1 MKIGILSDTHDQIEN
16 IKKAVK
22 MLNDERVE
30 LVIHCGDW
38 VSPFTLHYYKDLLC
52 PIQGIFGNNDGDKFR
67 HLERAKMYGV
77 NVSYEDRFKSMEIE
91 GKKIAVFHGDYE
103 EMIDAIVRSQ
113 MYDVVFHGHNHK
125 KEIKTVGKTLSVNPG
140 TFMAET
146 APDVK
151 GASFAI
157 YETDS
162 NTARLI
168 EL

>member
-22 MLNDERVE
+22 LLNAENIE

-38 VSPFTLHYYKDLLC
+38 VSPFSLQYYKDLTC
-52 PIQGIFGNNDGDKFR
+52 PIHGIFGNNDGDKFR
-67 HLERAKMYGV
+67 HLERAKVYGV
-77 NVSYEDRFKSMEIE
+77 NVSYEDRFISTEID

-103 EMIDAIVRSQ
+103 EIIDALLASQ
-113 MYDVVFHGHNHK
+113 MYDVVFHGHNHQ

-140 TFMAET
+140 TCMEET
-146 APDVK
+146 APEVK

-157 YETDS
+157 YETQS
-162 NTARLI
+162 NSAHII